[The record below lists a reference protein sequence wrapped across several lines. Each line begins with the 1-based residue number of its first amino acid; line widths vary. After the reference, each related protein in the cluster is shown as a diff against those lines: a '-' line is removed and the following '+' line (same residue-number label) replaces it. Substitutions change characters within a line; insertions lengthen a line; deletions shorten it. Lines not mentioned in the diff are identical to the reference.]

1 MISMV
6 KYRCVKADRLGGA
19 YWEGRQ
25 YVEDGIQDARKRAM
39 KMLHGDKTDSV
50 LIWLESDFKNYP
62 WIGFHEKVVV
72 DKNDKSTYL
81 AFNNKGTFILRSN
94 GSAKEMVW

>member
-1 MISMV
+1 MV

-25 YVEDGIQDARKRAM
+25 YIEDGIQNARKRAM

-50 LIWLESDFKNYP
+50 LIWLYSDFKNYP
-62 WIGFHEKVVV
+62 WIGYREQVVV
-72 DKNDKSTYL
+72 DKDNKRTYL
-81 AFNNKGTFILRSN
+81 AFNKKGKFILNPN
-94 GSAKEMVW
+94 GTTKEKVW

>member
-1 MISMV
+1 MV

-25 YVEDGIQDARKRAM
+25 YIEEGIQNARKRAM
-39 KMLHGDKTDSV
+39 KMIHGDKEDSV

-62 WIGFHEKVVV
+62 WIGYREKVVLDSKGV
-72 DKNDKSTYL
+72 YATYGENGYVILNRDGTPKSK
-81 AFNNKGTFILRSN
+81 A
-94 GSAKEMVW
+94 